1 VRRFLE
7 EAQKEQEDIP
17 PQRATLESKKAGLQ
31 FCVWTLD
38 GTMLDMKKSFEDEE

>member
-17 PQRATLESKKAGLQ
+17 LQKVILESKKVDLQ
-31 FCVWTLD
+31 LRV
-38 GTMLDMKKSFEDEE
+38 